1 MPLSRPVHG
10 GGYPDGCQDDLW
22 DPGQEWIQIFDNLLK
37 HPQGVKRGC
46 SCDICLLAKYPAMH
60 SSPLSPRLSLPTNL
74 YNTGQRKP
82 GVFETAIRLENSKP
96 ESDSPRCR
104 GGSVDR
110 MLVDKLER
118 KQSGT
123 VDEESFICQF
133 QVPMRILVLTRKDLD
148 LQLAS
153 VYTSLSS
160 REWRKRI
167 EGLQLVRGLVTGGA
181 GNMEEFPGRLKYL
194 ELPFEICVKDLRSQ
208 VIRESCVTIAYLAQE
223 LQFKIKS
230 FLLHLLP
237 FLIELIQHGAKV
249 VSYSGVVCIRFIL
262 QHTFCPK

>member
-1 MPLSRPVHG
+1 
-10 GGYPDGCQDDLW
+10 
-22 DPGQEWIQIFDNLLK
+22 
-37 HPQGVKRGC
+37 
-46 SCDICLLAKYPAMH
+46 
-60 SSPLSPRLSLPTNL
+60 
-74 YNTGQRKP
+74 
-82 GVFETAIRLENSKP
+82 
-96 ESDSPRCR
+96 
-104 GGSVDR
+104 
-110 MLVDKLER
+110 
-118 KQSGT
+118 
-123 VDEESFICQF
+123 
-133 QVPMRILVLTRKDLD
+133 LD
-148 LQLAS
+148 MQLAS